1 MASSA
6 LGSQSIA
13 LLQLPSG
20 TLIDFAGTIEPS
32 GWLLCDGRELL
43 KTSPTY
49 ASLFAA
55 IGVAYG
61 ETNGS
66 GGAGTTHFRLPDFRG
81 RFARYNDNMGTAQ
94 GAAGQDSGR
103 VHGSTQA
110 DAMQGHRHSKTE
122 TNHSHGMSTGIQPT
136 SAEATGHGTTN
147 TGPTFINR
155 VVVTGAGTISAS
167 GSTSNLTV
175 TDPVIDTTPGNS
187 NPRTAIETR
196 PKNLAC
202 NKLIKI

>member
-1 MASSA
+1 MSSSA

-20 TLIDFAGTIEPS
+20 TLIDFAGTVEPS

-55 IGVAYG
+55 VGIAYG

-81 RFARYNDNMGTAQ
+81 RFARYNDNMGTAR
-94 GAAGQDSGR
+94 GAANRDTSSRASDKSQE
-103 VHGSTQA
+103 

-122 TNHSHGMSTGIQPT
+122 SNHTHN
-136 SAEATGHGTTN
+136 A
-147 TGPTFINR
+147 
-155 VVVTGAGTISAS
+155 AGSVQNI
-167 GSTSNLTV
+167 NLTPGGTAYSLATNATQTTSGASTNSLV
-175 TDPVIDTTPGNS
+175 ITDPTTDGTNGT
-187 NPRTAIETR
+187 PRTAIETR

>member
-20 TLIDFAGTIEPS
+20 TLIDFAGTVEPS

-55 IGVAYG
+55 VGIAYG

-81 RFARYNDNMGTAQ
+81 RFSRYNDNMGTAR
-94 GAAGQDSGR
+94 GAANRDTSSRASDKSQE
-103 VHGSTQA
+103 
-110 DAMQGHRHSKTE
+110 DAMQGHFHEVRSAN
-122 TNHSHGMSTGIQPT
+122 TNGIVYTDWVSGGATSTRLIQYQNT
-136 SAEATGHGTTN
+136 TTQANELRSQTAINDGTN
-147 TGPTFINR
+147 
-155 VVVTGAGTISAS
+155 GT
-167 GSTSNLTV
+167 
-175 TDPVIDTTPGNS
+175 
-187 NPRTAIETR
+187 PRTAAETR

>member
-20 TLIDFAGTIEPS
+20 TLIDFAGTVEPS

-55 IGVAYG
+55 VGIAYG

-94 GAAGQDSGR
+94 GAASRDTGR
-103 VHGSTQA
+103 VHGTDQT
-110 DAMQGHRHSKTE
+110 DAMQGHRHNVNAPSAP
-122 TNHSHGMSTGIQPT
+122 TG
-136 SAEATGHGTTN
+136 GT
-147 TGPTFINR
+147 INFFAA
-155 VVVTGAGTISAS
+155 AGTIGS
-167 GSTSNLTV
+167 GAAGPLIGTATTLQTDGSNGT
-175 TDPVIDTTPGNS
+175 
-187 NPRTAIETR
+187 PRTAIETR

>member
-20 TLIDFAGTIEPS
+20 TLIDFAGTVEPS

-55 IGVAYG
+55 IGVAFG

-81 RFARYNDNMGTAQ
+81 RFARYNDNMGTAM
-94 GAAGQDSGR
+94 GAANRDP
-103 VHGSTQA
+103 GSRASDKSQE

-122 TNHSHGMSTGIQPT
+122 TNHTHSVPQAQNINLTAGSQVFGLATNIST
-136 SAEATGHGTTN
+136 
-147 TGPTFINR
+147 
-155 VVVTGAGTISAS
+155 AS
-167 GSTSNLTV
+167 GGANSNVVV

>member
-20 TLIDFAGTIEPS
+20 TLIDFAGTVEPS
-32 GWLLCDGRELL
+32 GWLFCDGRAVSR
-43 KTSPTY
+43 TTY
-49 ASLFAA
+49 ASLFASISTA
-55 IGVAYG
+55 F
-61 ETNGS
+61 GS
-66 GGAGTTHFRLPDFRG
+66 GDGSTTFNLPDFRG

-110 DAMQGHRHSKTE
+110 DAMQGHHHSGTSSSNNAGPFRYR
-122 TNHSHGMSTGIQPT
+122 TPSGFSASADDSNYMVLSASSPSGLVTPGQTAHNHSL
-136 SAEATGHGTTN
+136 TTN
-147 TGPTFINR
+147 AYT
-155 VVVTGAGTISAS
+155 VD
-167 GSTSNLTV
+167 GSNGS
-175 TDPVIDTTPGNS
+175 
-187 NPRTAIETR
+187 PRTTVETR

>member
-20 TLIDFAGTIEPS
+20 TLIDFAGTVEPS

-55 IGVAYG
+55 VGIAFG

-94 GAAGQDSGR
+94 GAASRDTGR
-103 VHGSTQA
+103 AHGSTQA
-110 DAMQGHRHSKTE
+110 DAMQ
-122 TNHSHGMSTGIQPT
+122 N
-136 SAEATGHGTTN
+136 ATGEVRIGEQSGVSYQLNNTYVSGVFGRSSLSNYTNFTVSGAVNAGSGGGTT
-147 TGPTFINR
+147 FDLSR
-155 VVVTGAGTISAS
+155 VA
-167 GSTSNLTV
+167 
-175 TDPVIDTTPGNS
+175 
-187 NPRTAIETR
+187 RTAAETR
-196 PKNLAC
+196 PINLAC

>member
-20 TLIDFAGTIEPS
+20 TLIDFAGTVEPS

-55 IGVAYG
+55 VGIAYG

-66 GGAGTTHFRLPDFRG
+66 GGVGTTHFRLPDFRG
-81 RFARYNDNMGTAQ
+81 RFARYNDNMGTAR
-94 GAAGQDSGR
+94 GAANRDTSSRASDKSQE
-103 VHGSTQA
+103 
-110 DAMQGHRHSKTE
+110 DAMQGHRHNVNAPSAP
-122 TNHSHGMSTGIQPT
+122 TGGT
-136 SAEATGHGTTN
+136 LNFFSAAGTV
-147 TGPTFINR
+147 GS
-155 VVVTGAGTISAS
+155 GAGGPLIGTATALQND
-167 GSTSNLTV
+167 GSNGT
-175 TDPVIDTTPGNS
+175 
-187 NPRTAIETR
+187 PRTAAETR
-196 PKNLAC
+196 PINLSC
-202 NKLIKI
+202 NRIIKY